1 MMAQCLNMLH
11 CMKFETTIKL
21 YRGRPLQELS
31 FSEWQGRI
39 SKHKISGILPL
50 GNLIRMQHCWSSYSM
65 HLKNN
70 TVHASKTIFTTV
82 PWLCHKHSSEMH
94 TLNSGRPH
102 ATLLFG
108 ELYVHMYKA
117 FHVLERSLPLVTFE
131 DAICYARDTLWL
143 FEEAFWL
150 VVKLCYQS

>member
-1 MMAQCLNMLH
+1 
-11 CMKFETTIKL
+11 
-21 YRGRPLQELS
+21 
-31 FSEWQGRI
+31 
-39 SKHKISGILPL
+39 
-50 GNLIRMQHCWSSYSM
+50 
-65 HLKNN
+65 
-70 TVHASKTIFTTV
+70 
-82 PWLCHKHSSEMH
+82 MH

-143 FEEAFWL
+143 FEEAF
-150 VVKLCYQS
+150 